1 MRSKFAGYALMLF
14 PLVLHAAKLDQN
26 LDPAVLAALETC
38 RRFDYAQRCCASPYP
53 LLPASKAIDSSF
65 SRSDRNCR
73 GAFQDGDIF
82 LFRVE
87 EGQFDLVSQQHFG

>member
-1 MRSKFAGYALMLF
+1 MKTKFTGYALLLF
-14 PLVLHAAKLDQN
+14 PLVLHAARLDQN

-38 RRFDYAQRCCASPYP
+38 RHYDYAQRCCASPYP
-53 LLPASKAIDSSF
+53 LLPASKAINSSF
-65 SRSDRNCR
+65 SRSDQNCR